1 MKKNTLSV
9 LLMVIAS
16 LVMSPMM
23 FALELTSSEMLA
35 LELTSSD
42 DYYKQLDGEGVTINV
57 YNWGEYI
64 SDGSDDML
72 DVNKEFEELTGISV
86 HYTTFASNEEM
97 YAKLKS
103 GGAQYDIVIP
113 SDYMIAR
120 MIREDMVEPLDFNN
134 IPTYSLVS
142 DLYKDLIHDPDNMYS
157 VPYMWGVT
165 GLIYNTSMIE
175 DEITAWADLW
185 DQNYIGN
192 ILMFSNSRDAFG
204 IALKMLGYSMN
215 TEDPEELEDA
225 AEVLKEQKML
235 VQAYVMDEIFN
246 KMEGGEA
253 AIAPYYAG
261 DAITMIDSNPDLAF
275 VFPEEGSNFFVDS
288 FVIPKGSNNKLA
300 AEMYINFMTEPRISG
315 ENATYIGYSTTVP
328 DALNYMELD
337 EQTMAIAYPPD
348 EIIEKTEIFQALSEE
363 AGLLVDAH
371 WTEILSYNE
380 NENVWIGPVFLFG
393 ALAAS
398 IIISIL
404 RARKRKKEIF

>member
-1 MKKNTLSV
+1 MKKITLSIV
-9 LLMVIAS
+9 LLIVTTFV
-16 LVMSPMM
+16 LSPAM
-23 FALELTSSEMLA
+23 FALELTSSEMFA

-72 DVNKEFEELTGISV
+72 DVNSEFEDLTGISV

-120 MIREDMVEPLDFNN
+120 MIREEMVEPLNFEN
-134 IPTYSLVS
+134 IPTYSHVS

-175 DEITAWADLW
+175 SEITAWADLW

-215 TEDPEELEDA
+215 TEDPEELEEA

-300 AEMYINFMTEPRISG
+300 AEMYINFMTEPRVSA

-328 DALNYMELD
+328 DALDYMELD

-348 EIIEKTEIFQALSEE
+348 EVIEKTEIFQALSEE